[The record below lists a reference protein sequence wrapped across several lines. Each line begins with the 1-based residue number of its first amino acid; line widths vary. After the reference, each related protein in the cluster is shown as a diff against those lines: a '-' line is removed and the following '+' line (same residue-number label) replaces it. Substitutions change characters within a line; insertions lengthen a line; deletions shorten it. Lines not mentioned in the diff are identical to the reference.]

1 MSPPIHV
8 RNLQRTHQLNRPKL
22 QSFAE
27 NALRACQV
35 VSRNKRHHA
44 EVTDEIFVLLISDRR
59 ITQLHEQFLHQIG
72 ATDVITFQHGEIF
85 ISVPT
90 ASRQAR
96 QFGTTLLQEI
106 QLYIVHGLLHLH
118 GFDDRT
124 DRDRR
129 QMRAAESVVLRRV
142 RGLK

>member
-1 MSPPIHV
+1 MLPPIQV
-8 RNLQRTHQLNRPKL
+8 RNLQRTHQLNRPRL

-27 NALRACQV
+27 KALRACEG
-35 VSRNKRHHA
+35 VSQNKRHRP
-44 EVTDEIFVLLISDRR
+44 EVTEEILVLLISDRR
-59 ITQLHEQFLHQIG
+59 ITQLHEQFLHQSG

-90 ASRQAR
+90 AFRQAR

-129 QMRAAESVVLRRV
+129 KMRAAESVVLCCV